1 MRATSAILPTLHV
14 HLLSETLLVK
24 FSKTALSL
32 AAGTLMF
39 GGNAMAQT
47 DLGDETVTDQAAA
60 IGGAVFTGWTG
71 TASLGA
77 TFASGN
83 ASSDNINGSLR
94 LIKSYERWDHVLTAS
109 LFKGSSTVLVTER
122 DANNDIVTD
131 ENGFPVR
138 EIVEGENS
146 DRLAFGYQPKYYFSQ
161 KLYAFGIL
169 DWETDEPANI
179 DTASRQIIGAGYS
192 FYRNASG
199 YLSGEAGFGNK
210 VLNPVFGDDLDGA
223 IAYLGLNYLNR
234 ITDTVTLNAD
244 VRADIGGDNT
254 FIELGLGAAFKL
266 SDRFSLKVTHFS
278 RSNTDLEDP
287 TNPEASSTDS
297 ITAFNLV
304 MDI

>member
-1 MRATSAILPTLHV
+1 MINVKR
-14 HLLSETLLVK
+14 LSTPV
-24 FSKTALSL
+24 TI
-32 AAGTLMF
+32 AAGALMF
-39 GGNAMAQT
+39 GSAAFAQT
-47 DLGDETVTDQAAA
+47 DLGNESVSDQAAA

-83 ASSDNINGSLR
+83 ASSDNINGSVR

-109 LFKGSSTVLVTER
+109 MFKGTSTVLVTQR
-122 DANNDIVTD
+122 DDVTNEVVTD
-131 ENGFPVR
+131 DNGFPVR

-146 DRLAFGYQPKYYFSQ
+146 DRLAFGYQPKYYFSE

-179 DTASRQIIGAGYS
+179 DTASRQVIGAGYS

-210 VLNPVFGDDLDGA
+210 VLDPVFGDDLDGA
-223 IAYLGLNYLNR
+223 IAYLGVNYLNR
-234 ITDTVTLNAD
+234 ISDTVTLNAD

-287 TNPEASSTDS
+287 TNPEASSTDN
-297 ITAFNLV
+297 ITSFNLV
-304 MDI
+304 VDI